1 MEQPILQVEH
11 LTKFFSV
18 GPHAEVHAVDD
29 VNFTLR
35 RGRTF
40 GLVGES
46 GCGKSSCAR
55 TIIRIYEPSQGKII
69 FNGQDIAHLK
79 PRQMQPVRRNMQM
92 IFQDPYASL
101 NARMTVRDIIAEPL
115 KAHHVCKSKQEV
127 DEKVFAMLNRVGL
140 TAEHAGRYAHE
151 FSGGQRQRVG
161 IARALIMNPK
171 LIIADECISA
181 LDVSIQAQVV
191 NLMKDIQQETGTAYL
206 FIAHDLSMV
215 KYISDRI
222 GVLHLG
228 HLLETGTTEEIFEHP
243 IHPYTRSLL
252 SAIPLPN
259 PVVEKRRVAETY
271 DYATSGI
278 DYSKGTSHHVE
289 GSHYVKCTDEEFAKW
304 CK

>member
-101 NARMTVRDIIAEPL
+101 NARMTVRDIIAEQL
-115 KAHHVCKSKQEV
+115 KAPVIPVALNTGLFWAKNSFLRYPG
-127 DEKVFAMLNRVGL
+127 KVII
-140 TAEHAGRYAHE
+140 E
-151 FSGGQRQRVG
+151 F
-161 IARALIMNPK
+161 MEPMPE
-171 LIIADECISA
+171 IADKKEFMAELEKRIEGKCA
-181 LDVSIQAQVV
+181 ELNAETLKNYPYTKV
-191 NLMKDIQQETGTAYL
+191 NLG
-206 FIAHDLSMV
+206 
-215 KYISDRI
+215 
-222 GVLHLG
+222 
-228 HLLETGTTEEIFEHP
+228 
-243 IHPYTRSLL
+243 
-252 SAIPLPN
+252 
-259 PVVEKRRVAETY
+259 
-271 DYATSGI
+271 
-278 DYSKGTSHHVE
+278 
-289 GSHYVKCTDEEFAKW
+289 
-304 CK
+304 